1 MARLRIHGIELSAE
15 HPGEMLRCELEERG
29 MSQKDLADAI
39 NKATPVINDI
49 IKGKRDI
56 NVEIAVLL
64 EAVFGDIPAETWLNL
79 QNQYDLQKIRSQ
91 KIIQQLQSSIMD
103 WNVLKTLVNINYLKK
118 RLGLGKNIKENID
131 RIYSFFGVESI
142 DQLRQKTSLISS
154 YFRKSESRQTDY
166 VNLMTWMAIVRHR
179 SEEILLNKSF
189 SISSLDELTKA
200 INLIL
205 FDNNNT
211 IPRIEKILAQY
222 GIKFIE
228 ERKLEKMPVDGYSY
242 WEGDNP
248 TIVITKRLNRID
260 NFAFVLFHEL
270 GHICLHLLDEKNRN
284 QDFIE
289 TDPNSRNEQKNK
301 MYEEEA
307 NRFANDKIWTG
318 IDFKAL
324 FARISYPYA
333 AANYLKTIS
342 NTYHINPGIIVGQY
356 QFFCHERKLCNNA
369 YSVCHQ
375 LIQTIN

>member
-1 MARLRIHGIELSAE
+1 MADLQINNIELSIS
-15 HPGEMLRCELEERG
+15 HPGEVLKCELDERS
-29 MSQKDLADAI
+29 MSQKELADVI
-39 NKATPVINDI
+39 GKATPVINDI

-64 EAVFGDIPAETWLNL
+64 EAVFENIKAETWLNL
-79 QNQYDLQKIRSQ
+79 QNQYDLQKIRNQ
-91 KIIQQLQSSIMD
+91 EMIQRLQSSIKA
-103 WNVLKTLVNINYLKK
+103 WNSLKTLVNVNYLKK
-118 RLGLGKNIKENID
+118 RLELGKDIKENID
-131 RIYSFFGVESI
+131 KICSFLGVESVDELKNKI
-142 DQLRQKTSLISS
+142 SSISS
-154 YFRKSESRQTDY
+154 YFRKSESYQTDY
-166 VNLMTWMAIVRHR
+166 VNLMTWIAIVRHR

-228 ERKLEKMPVDGYSY
+228 ERKLEKMPVDGYSF

-342 NTYHINPGIIVGQY
+342 NIYHINPGIIVGQY

>member
-1 MARLRIHGIELSAE
+1 MADLQINNIELLIS
-15 HPGEMLRCELEERG
+15 HPGEVLKCELDERC
-29 MSQKDLADAI
+29 MSQKELADVI
-39 NKATPVINDI
+39 GKATPVINDI

-56 NVEIAVLL
+56 NVEIAILL
-64 EAVFGDIPAETWLNL
+64 EAVFENIKAETWLNL
-79 QNQYDLQKIRSQ
+79 QNQYDLQKIRNQ
-91 KIIQQLQSSIMD
+91 EMIQRLQSSITA
-103 WNVLKTLVNINYLKK
+103 WNSLKTLVNVNYLKK
-118 RLGLGKNIKENID
+118 RLELGKDIKENID
-131 RIYSFFGVESI
+131 KIYSFLGVESVDELKNKI
-142 DQLRQKTSLISS
+142 SSISS
-154 YFRKSESRQTDY
+154 YFRKSESYQTDY
-166 VNLMTWMAIVRHR
+166 VNLMTWIAIVRHR

-189 SISSLDELTKA
+189 SLSSLDELTKA
-200 INLIL
+200 INIIL

-228 ERKLEKMPVDGYSY
+228 ERKLEKMPVDGYSF

-270 GHICLHLLDEKNRN
+270 GHICLHLLDDKNRN

-333 AANYLKTIS
+333 AANYLKAIS

>member
-1 MARLRIHGIELSAE
+1 MADLQINNIELSIS
-15 HPGEMLRCELEERG
+15 HPGEVLKCELDERS
-29 MSQKDLADAI
+29 MSQKELADVI
-39 NKATPVINDI
+39 GKATPVINDI

-64 EAVFGDIPAETWLNL
+64 EAVFENIKAETWLNL
-79 QNQYDLQKIRSQ
+79 QNQYDLQKIRNQ
-91 KIIQQLQSSIMD
+91 EMIQRLQSSIKA
-103 WNVLKTLVNINYLKK
+103 WNSLKTLVNVNYLKK
-118 RLGLGKNIKENID
+118 RLELGKDIKENID
-131 RIYSFFGVESI
+131 KICSFLGVESVDELKNKI
-142 DQLRQKTSLISS
+142 SSISS
-154 YFRKSESRQTDY
+154 YFRKSESYQTDY
-166 VNLMTWMAIVRHR
+166 VNLMTWIAIVRHR

-228 ERKLEKMPVDGYSY
+228 ERKLEKMPVDGYSF

-307 NRFANDKIWTG
+307 NRFANDKI
-318 IDFKAL
+318 
-324 FARISYPYA
+324 
-333 AANYLKTIS
+333 
-342 NTYHINPGIIVGQY
+342 
-356 QFFCHERKLCNNA
+356 
-369 YSVCHQ
+369 
-375 LIQTIN
+375 

>member
-179 SEEILLNKSF
+179 SEEVILNKAF
-189 SISSLDELTKA
+189 SIECIDELTQA
-200 INLIL
+200 INSIL
-205 FDNNNT
+205 FDNHNT
-211 IPRIEKILAQY
+211 IQRIETLLSQY

-228 ERKLEKMPVDGYSY
+228 EKKLEKMPVDGYSF
-242 WEGDNP
+242 WDGNNP
-248 TIVITKRLNRID
+248 TIVITKRMNRID
-260 NFAFVLFHEL
+260 NLAFVLFHEL
-270 GHICLHLLDEKNRN
+270 AHICLHLFDKDRS

-289 TDPNSRNEQKNK
+289 ADPNSRNEQNNK
-301 MYEEEA
+301 IFEEEA
-307 NRFANDKIWTG
+307 NKFANDKIWEG
-318 IDFKAL
+318 VDYKEL
-324 FARISYPYA
+324 FVRIPYPYA
-333 AANYLKTIS
+333 AANILRAIS
-342 NTYHINPGIIVGQY
+342 NAYHINPGIVVGQY